1 MALTR
6 GGEEPFYR
14 PDPYDKPVDRS
25 KGKSMAFK
33 ALSRSEVNKL
43 KGSQDCFQNDFNRYR
58 VKYFDPKV
66 HGNVKFD
73 QPRMKKKG
81 PPPRNIDDRSIRKLA
96 EIALDVR
103 R

>member
-1 MALTR
+1 MAQTTGMPPQSSYNKSNEQASEMALTR

-43 KGSQDCFQNDFNRYR
+43 KGSQDCFQNDFNRYH

-73 QPRMKKKG
+73 
-81 PPPRNIDDRSIRKLA
+81 
-96 EIALDVR
+96 
-103 R
+103 

>member
-1 MALTR
+1 MAITR

-43 KGSQDCFQNDFNRYR
+43 RGS
-58 VKYFDPKV
+58 
-66 HGNVKFD
+66 
-73 QPRMKKKG
+73 
-81 PPPRNIDDRSIRKLA
+81 
-96 EIALDVR
+96 
-103 R
+103 